1 MRQIHTVPRSDEFEG
16 QGKFWRPAT
25 ACFLCLE
32 KHLCSSFLWYCLRLG
47 ALDQRGFAEPTEP
60 TVFTSL
66 ADADAFVT
74 SSPLGVRSIAMR
86 VAVRLSVYL
95 SVNSHF
101 SKATRPNFTKFS
113 VHVACGRGL
122 VLH

>member
-16 QGKFWRPAT
+16 QGHSGGLRAFYVSKNIFALVF
-25 ACFLCLE
+25 FLRC
-32 KHLCSSFLWYCLRLG
+32 CLRLG
-47 ALDQRGFAEPTEP
+47 AVDQLGFVEPTEP

-86 VAVRLSVYL
+86 VAVRLSVYV
-95 SVNSHF
+95 SVPSRF
-101 SKATRPNFTKFS
+101 
-113 VHVACGRGL
+113 
-122 VLH
+122 